1 MSFYETAWVIFIY
14 SFLGWCAEVVFAACR
29 RGIFVNRGFLN
40 GPVCPIYGFG
50 VALVLGLL
58 EPVKSSFL
66 LLFFGSMLLTTALEF
81 IIGFIMES
89 FFHDKWWDYSNN
101 PFNIK
106 GYVCLEFSII
116 WGLACVLVVD
126 VIHPLIQKL
135 IDAIPVNVGW
145 WLIWIFAVIMA
156 VDAIITLIELLK
168 LPKRFKAVEE
178 LEKMMTAVSDT
189 VGEKVLYEGYDRMK
203 EQREAFEERH
213 PELTEKSREAVR
225 DVLEKRSEINTALRE
240 REDERDERRAQR
252 RSEMEA
258 RINGILS
265 HNVIHERIA
274 RAYPHLSEGEH
285 NGSHF
290 RQIIERADKR
300 RKEKKEDRKNG

>member
-29 RGIFVNRGFLN
+29 RGIFVNRGFLC

-106 GYVCLEFSII
+106 GYVCLEFSLI

-145 WLIWIFAVIMA
+145 WLIWIFAAIMA
-156 VDAIITLIELLK
+156 ADALITLVELLK
-168 LPKRFKAVEE
+168 LPRRFKAVEE
-178 LEKMMTAVSDT
+178 LERMMTAVSDT
-189 VGEKVLYEGYDRMK
+189 VGEKVLYEGYDRVK

-213 PELTEKSREAVR
+213 PELTEKSREAMR

-240 REDERDERRAQR
+240 REDERDERRTQR
-252 RSEMEA
+252 RSELEA
-258 RINGILS
+258 RINGILR
-265 HNVIHERIA
+265 HNVIHERIV
-274 RAYPHLSEGEH
+274 RAYPHLAEGEH

-290 RQIIERADKR
+290 RRIIERADTR
-300 RKEKKEDRKNG
+300 RKEKKEDRKSA

>member
-58 EPVKSSFL
+58 DPVKSSFL
-66 LLFFGSMLLTTALEF
+66 LLFLGSMLLTTALEF

-106 GYVCLEFSII
+106 GYVCLEFSLI

-145 WLIWIFAVIMA
+145 WLIWIFAAIMA
-156 VDAIITLIELLK
+156 ADALITLVELLK
-168 LPKRFKAVEE
+168 LPRRFKAVEE
-178 LEKMMTAVSDT
+178 LERMMTAVSDT
-189 VGEKVLYEGYDRMK
+189 VGEKVLYEGYDRVK

-213 PELTEKSREAVR
+213 PELTEKSREAMR

-240 REDERDERRAQR
+240 REDERDERRTQR
-252 RSEMEA
+252 RSELEA
-258 RINGILS
+258 RINGILR
-265 HNVIHERIA
+265 HNVIHERIV
-274 RAYPHLSEGEH
+274 RAYPHLAEGEH

-290 RQIIERADKR
+290 RRIIERADTR
-300 RKEKKEDRKNG
+300 RKEKKEDRKSA

>member
-126 VIHPLIQKL
+126 VIHPL
-135 IDAIPVNVGW
+135 
-145 WLIWIFAVIMA
+145 AVIMA
-156 VDAIITLIELLK
+156 VDALITLIELLK

-290 RQIIERADKR
+290 RQIIERADK
-300 RKEKKEDRKNG
+300 NG

>member
-126 VIHPLIQKL
+126 VIHPLVQKL

-156 VDAIITLIELLK
+156 VDALITLIELLK

-213 PELTEKSREAVR
+213 PELTEKGREAG
-225 DVLEKRSEINTALRE
+225 KRIADRIRGILDTVSYTLT
-240 REDERDERRAQR
+240 EDERAAFYRSLSAISRSLDTIAQSR
-252 RSEMEA
+252 EE
-258 RINGILS
+258 
-265 HNVIHERIA
+265 
-274 RAYPHLSEGEH
+274 
-285 NGSHF
+285 
-290 RQIIERADKR
+290 
-300 RKEKKEDRKNG
+300 

>member
-50 VALVLGLL
+50 VALVLWLL

-126 VIHPLIQKL
+126 VIHPLVQKL

-156 VDAIITLIELLK
+156 VDALITLIELLK

-213 PELTEKSREAVR
+213 PELTEKGREAVR
-225 DVLEKRSEINTALRE
+225 DVLEKRSEINTTLRE